1 MKKKINTGRILIT
14 GAGGFIG
21 GSLFEKLRHHNPI
34 GVVYNA
40 NKGVDDRDFIKA
52 DLTDKKRVKEIFD
65 QYKPKIVFH
74 FAAFSSP
81 QRNQENP
88 QVAKESNLGIT
99 ENIIHNL
106 ADDTH
111 IIFPS
116 TDKVFD
122 GIDPNPDEETE
133 VKPVWLYADLKYQ
146 CENMIRRKTDR
157 FHIVRL
163 PIVHSLGKLTHSSNG
178 IVRGSFIDR
187 AIIDLKAGK
196 KVSVFK
202 NVARCFVRIEELV
215 HLFEIFLNDTN
226 YGTYHVGTKMMN
238 YYERLCVLCE
248 ELRIDWKN
256 KIIPVEGNANPLVQN
271 LNTDKLKKTFGVVL
285 T

>member
-1 MKKKINTGRILIT
+1 MKKKINAGRILIT

-40 NKGVDDRDFIKA
+40 NKGFSHDRNFIKA

-65 QYKPKIVFH
+65 QYKPSTVFH
-74 FAAFSSP
+74 FAGFSSP
-81 QRNQENP
+81 QKNEGNP
-88 QVAKESNLGIT
+88 QWARDSNLGIT
-99 ENIIHNL
+99 KNILNNL
-106 ADDTH
+106 SDGAH
-111 IIFPS
+111 VIFPS

-122 GIDPNPDEETE
+122 GSHPNPDEEAE
-133 VKPVWLYADLKYQ
+133 VKPLWLYADLKYQ
-146 CENMIRRKTDR
+146 CEKIINKKTNK

-163 PIVHSLGKLTHSSNG
+163 PIVHSLGKLTGAN
-178 IVRGSFIDR
+178 RGSFIDK

-196 KVSVFK
+196 EVIVFK
-202 NVARCFVRIEELV
+202 NVQRCFVKLEELLN
-215 HLFEIFLNDTN
+215 LFEIFIHDTN
-226 YGTYHVGTKMMN
+226 YGTYHVGTQMLS
-238 YYERLCVLCE
+238 YYDRLCVLCD
-248 ELRIDWKN
+248 ELGIDWKD

-271 LNTDKLKKTFGVVL
+271 LNADKLKNTFKVVL

>member
-1 MKKKINTGRILIT
+1 MKNRADLGKILIT

-21 GSLFEKLRHHNPI
+21 GSLFEKLRPYNPT
-34 GVVYNA
+34 GVVFNL
-40 NKGVDDRDFIKA
+40 KEGVDDKDLIKA
-52 DLTDKKRVKEIFD
+52 DLRDKKRVKEIFD
-65 QYKPKIVFH
+65 EYKPDTVFH

-88 QVAKESNLGIT
+88 QCARESNIGIT
-99 ENIIHNL
+99 ENIINNL
-106 ADDTH
+106 PDHAH

-122 GIDPNPDEETE
+122 GSHPNPDEETE

-146 CENMIRRKTDR
+146 CEKIIKNKTDK

-163 PIVHSLGKLTHSSNG
+163 PIVHSLGKLTFASNG
-178 IVRGSFIDR
+178 AGRGSFIDR
-187 AIIDLKAGK
+187 TIIDLKAEK
-196 KVSVFK
+196 EVTVFK
-202 NVARCFVRIEELV
+202 NVERCFLRIEELLN
-215 HLFEIFLNDTN
+215 LFKIFINDAN

-238 YYERLCVLCE
+238 YHDRLCALCD
-248 ELRIDWKN
+248 ELEIDWKD
-256 KIIPVEGNANPLVQN
+256 KIIPVAGKANPLAQN
-271 LNTDKLKKTFGVVL
+271 LNTDKLKNTFGVAL